1 MRIPQMSRVGR
12 IYSAALSATY
22 DRYFITKASKKQKLD
37 SVETNLRNYV
47 ERTSGASTHDPIEA
61 MKRWRKAY
69 KVGISR
75 IKKNEQIEKQFKTPS
90 MMSKIVDYVVGVIKK

>member
-1 MRIPQMSRVGR
+1 MRIPQMSRIGR

-47 ERTSGASTHDPIEA
+47 ERTSGASTH
-61 MKRWRKAY
+61 
-69 KVGISR
+69 
-75 IKKNEQIEKQFKTPS
+75 
-90 MMSKIVDYVVGVIKK
+90 

>member
-1 MRIPQMSRVGR
+1 MRIPQMSRIGR

-75 IKKNEQIEKQFKTPS
+75 IKKMNRLKNN
-90 MMSKIVDYVVGVIKK
+90 SKPLQ